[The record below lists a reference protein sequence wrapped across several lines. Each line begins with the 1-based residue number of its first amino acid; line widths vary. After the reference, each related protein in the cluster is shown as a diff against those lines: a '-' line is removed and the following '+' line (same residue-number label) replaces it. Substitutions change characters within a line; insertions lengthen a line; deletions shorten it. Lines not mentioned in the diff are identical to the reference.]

1 MSDHAPA
8 ASIEVI
14 SSGLLTTVQDLGRRG
29 YQRYGI
35 PVCGALDPVS
45 LRIANILVGNPEG
58 EAGLEITALGPT
70 VGFTSDSVFAVVG
83 ANFRPE
89 VDGREVRTWESV
101 KVSAGSVLSI
111 GTASDG
117 LRAYLAVA
125 GGIDVPLVMNSRSTD
140 LKGEFGG
147 FDGRALRDGDS
158 LSVGHS
164 PHVSDWP
171 ETSLPVG
178 ISRQPTYGQEFE
190 IRVVLGPQD
199 GEFTESG
206 VNAMLTSEYTVS
218 ADSDRMGYRLEGT
231 DIAHRD
237 GADIVSD
244 GSALGSIQVPG
255 SGQPIIL
262 LADRGTTGGYTKIA
276 TVIGPDIGL
285 LTQAMPGAK
294 LHFSAVSVEEA
305 HQLLRDQEE
314 MIREI
319 KSHVGLDLTGA
330 VSISS
335 EGSEA
340 QVRAEDGSPIAVT
353 DIRASRTS
361 TRTVSTSIDGE
372 EFEFELTT
380 SLQ

>member
-1 MSDHAPA
+1 MSDRA
-8 ASIEVI
+8 IEVI

-58 EAGLEITALGPT
+58 EAGLEITVLGPT
-70 VGFTSDSVFAVVG
+70 IRFTSDSVFAVVG
-83 ANFRPE
+83 ANFRLG

-111 GTASDG
+111 GAASDG
-117 LRAYLAVA
+117 LRAYLAVS
-125 GGIDVPLVMNSRSTD
+125 GGIDVPVVMNSRSTD

-158 LSVGHS
+158 LPVGCS
-164 PHVSDWP
+164 PHVADWS
-171 ETSLPVG
+171 EMGLPVG
-178 ISRQPTYGQEFE
+178 ISRQPTYGQEFQ

-199 GEFTESG
+199 GEFTQSG

-218 ADSDRMGYRLEGT
+218 VESDRMGYRLEGAE
-231 DIAHRD
+231 IAHRS
-237 GADIVSD
+237 GPDIVSD
-244 GSALGSIQVPG
+244 GTALGSIQVPG

-276 TVIGPDIGL
+276 TVIAPDIGL

-294 LHFSAVSVEEA
+294 VRFSAVSVDEA
-305 HQLLRDQEE
+305 HQALREQEE
-314 MIREI
+314 MLREI
-319 KSHVGLDLTGA
+319 KSSVGLDLTGA
-330 VSISS
+330 VSIRS
-335 EGSEA
+335 
-340 QVRAEDGSPIAVT
+340 EDGEVQVLDEGGSRIAVT
-353 DIRASRTS
+353 DLRESRTS
-361 TRTVSTSIDGE
+361 TRTVSASIDGE
-372 EFEFELTT
+372 EFEFKLRTAF
-380 SLQ
+380 Q

>member
-1 MSDHAPA
+1 MSDHA
-8 ASIEVI
+8 IEVI

-45 LRIANILVGNPEG
+45 LRIANILAGNAEG
-58 EAGLEITALGPT
+58 AAGLEITALGPT
-70 VGFTSDSVFAVVG
+70 VRFTSDCVIAVVG
-83 ANFRPE
+83 ADFRPE

-101 KVSAGSVLSI
+101 KVPAGSVLST
-111 GTASDG
+111 GAASDG
-117 LRAYLAVA
+117 LRAYLAIA

-140 LKGEFGG
+140 LKGGFGG
-147 FDGRALRDGDS
+147 HEGRALRDGDS
-158 LSVGHS
+158 LHIGDS
-164 PHVSDWP
+164 PHLANWS
-171 ETSLPVG
+171 ETDLPVG
-178 ISRQPTYGQEFE
+178 ISKQPTFGQDFQ

-199 GEFTESG
+199 GEFTGTG
-206 VNAMLTSEYTVS
+206 VDVMLTSEYTVTM
-218 ADSDRMGYRLEGT
+218 DSDRMGCRLDGPE
-231 DIAHRD
+231 IAHES
-237 GADIVSD
+237 GPDIVSD

-285 LTQAMPGAK
+285 LSQALPGARVRF
-294 LHFSAVSVEEA
+294 HAVSVEEA
-305 HQLLRDQEE
+305 HEVLREQEE

-319 KSHVGLDLTGA
+319 KSHVGLDLTGTVA
-330 VSISS
+330 ISA

-340 QVRAEDGSPIAVT
+340 QVRDEAGSAITAT
-353 DIRASRTS
+353 DVRGSKTS
-361 TRTVSTSIDGE
+361 TRTVSASIDGE

-380 SLQ
+380 AFQ